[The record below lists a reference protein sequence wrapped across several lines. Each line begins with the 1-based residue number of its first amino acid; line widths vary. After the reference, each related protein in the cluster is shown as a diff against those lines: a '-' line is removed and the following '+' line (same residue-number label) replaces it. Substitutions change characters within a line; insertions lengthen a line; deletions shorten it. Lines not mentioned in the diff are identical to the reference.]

1 MESVDLPPLTSMLE
15 NEQIKRLL
23 TAIALNNDQ
32 AAYKELF
39 LLLHSRLKQ
48 FAYSI
53 LKSGEE
59 AEELVSDL
67 FIRIWEK
74 RDQLTT
80 IESPLLYF
88 YTTAKNLAFTRINKL
103 KRQQNMAPEEWLVQ
117 LNSIYFDPEQ
127 LMMTEEMMRQIRQA
141 VNDLPPRC
149 RIIFKLVKED
159 GLKYR
164 EVAELLQLSVKT
176 VEAQMA
182 IALRRIGK
190 GMHLDIKAAAQ
201 SQQTPK
207 NS

>member
-1 MESVDLPPLTSMLE
+1 MPE
-15 NEQIKRLL
+15 NEPIKRLL
-23 TAIALNNDQ
+23 AAIAFANDQ

-39 LLLHSRLKQ
+39 LLLHGRLKQ

-53 LKSGEE
+53 LKSHEE

-67 FIRIWEK
+67 FIRVWEK

-88 YTTAKNLAFTRINKL
+88 YATAKNLAYNRINKQ
-103 KRQQNMAPEEWLVQ
+103 KRQQQPPPEEWLVQ

-141 VNDLPPRC
+141 INNLPPRC
-149 RIIFKLVKED
+149 RVIFKLVKED
-159 GLKYR
+159 GLRYK

-176 VEAQMA
+176 IEAQMA
-182 IALRRIGK
+182 IALRRLGK
-190 GMHLDIKAAAQ
+190 CMQLEIKELNIVTPAAKK
-201 SQQTPK
+201 S
-207 NS
+207 

>member
-1 MESVDLPPLTSMLE
+1 MPE
-15 NEQIKRLL
+15 NEPIKRLL
-23 TAIALNNDQ
+23 AAIAFANDQ
-32 AAYKELF
+32 VAYKELF
-39 LLLHSRLKQ
+39 ILLHGRLKQ

-53 LKSGEE
+53 LKSQEE

-67 FIRIWEK
+67 FIKVWEK

-88 YTTAKNLAFTRINKL
+88 YTSARNLAYNRISKQ
-103 KRQQNMAPEEWLVQ
+103 KRQQNPSPEEWLVQ

-127 LMMTEEMMRQIRQA
+127 LLMTEEMMRRIRQA
-141 VNDLPPRC
+141 VNNLPPRC

-159 GLKYR
+159 GLKYK

-182 IALRRIGK
+182 IALRRLGK
-190 GMHLDIKAAAQ
+190 CMHLEISALNLINPNTKK
-201 SQQTPK
+201 S
-207 NS
+207 

>member
-1 MESVDLPPLTSMLE
+1 MLE
-15 NEQIKRLL
+15 NDHIKRLL
-23 TAIALNNDQ
+23 AAIALNNDQ

-39 LLLHSRLKQ
+39 VLLHNRLKQ

-53 LKSGEE
+53 LKSNEE
-59 AEELVSDL
+59 AEELVSDV

-74 RDQLTT
+74 REQLTT

-88 YTTAKNLAFTRINKL
+88 YTTAKNLALNRISKQ
-103 KRQQNMAPEEWLVQ
+103 KRQQSLSPEDWLVQ

-127 LMMTEEMMRQIRQA
+127 LMMTEEMMRQIKQA

-176 VEAQMA
+176 IEAQMA

-190 GMHLDIKAAAQ
+190 CMHFEVRSFSASFIGVK
-201 SQQTPK
+201 K
-207 NS
+207 